1 MSAAQVRERGNELY
15 KKGALDKAITAY
27 KEAAALDLSD
37 PLPLSNLSA
46 AYFEAGS
53 YAESVEVAQ
62 KALENPQFAADP
74 QSGTVQKI
82 LVRSAKSRL
91 HLAQV
96 DEAKD
101 LIDKILP
108 GKELDSLVYALRDA
122 SGSGL
127 ARTPELREK
136 LLRLPRVRPSIQ
148 DVPDYF
154 GPGHDEPESLF
165 TRELDSSCR
174 EEPVLSFMLC
184 GVGDARH
191 LFKTIRDYFNTRK
204 NLSQKVHFTILDH
217 KPAVLARVLIFL
229 SMMQEAGDLAADRCE
244 ASTTLLSLAYLFCG
258 SLVPPNV
265 VVEFR
270 SVAERLV
277 SKLQNER
284 NPFKWVHIQKA
295 QMKPL
300 GAIIRQWMG
309 LSKTMYPTAQVRRQ
323 ISLDRKESPPNRD
336 MRGRWTFV
344 PECELEHRFFED
356 FSVILPPR
364 KILENT
370 QPELADLVSRY
381 QNGCSPDLRKRI
393 RHHLNTYWSINPTLV
408 DFEWEANKEQQGFP
422 DFGPDPFQI
431 IDSLKRAMNMKKTR
445 AESRDAISIVT
456 SFFSQAL
463 QVLHRFQHELM
474 IEVVVGDMME
484 VLERICYHRFQR
496 PSPTSPKKYH
506 VIHMSNIPD
515 YVGGALTGFLYAVP
529 LLNQGNGTGL
539 TSNVLRNPPR
549 WKNIDHFN
557 AEYLLMHDRDLIQK
571 HFAVKLSP
579 LTREGEFNGIFS
591 MTMSDY
597 KIWESVGRRKLALAE
612 RLPREKLFRW
622 LYSLFLKLCLPFPR
636 SVPDFT
642 LVYVPLNMTVFMR
655 LLGLVAELGY
665 PSHWISSIVS
675 AVAGGGI
682 TTTARAPR
690 EDVLTPGAIDRAH
703 DSKTTCVKPW
713 TDEFTTLAAMWRG
726 VWPAG
731 TLVLARDLLPPLSGI
746 SEHSVQFPDFT
757 ADDLNYP
764 HFALVFWNERK
775 YGEPP
780 RSLRPV
786 LLDDEKGD
794 TTSSARAIRADG
806 VKVLSTFSWVRK
818 TNTATFWL
826 RSDVID
832 HISADGWFVFIWRID
847 TWARVTAGMP
857 LDREITRKASFG
869 S

>member
-1 MSAAQVRERGNELY
+1 MSAAQVRERGSAYL
-15 KKGALDKAITAY
+15 GIDIAITAY
-27 KEAAALDLSD
+27 KEAAALDPSD

-53 YAESVEVAQ
+53 YAESVEITQ
-62 KALENPQFAADP
+62 KALESPRFAADP
-74 QSGTVQKI
+74 QSDTVQKI
-82 LVRSAKSRL
+82 LVQSAKSRL

-101 LIDKILP
+101 
-108 GKELDSLVYALRDA
+108 
-122 SGSGL
+122 GSGL

-136 LLRLPRVRPSIQ
+136 LLRLPRVRLSVQ

-174 EEPVLSFMLC
+174 EEPVLPFMLC

-191 LFKTIRDYFNTRK
+191 LCKTIRYYYNTRK

-229 SMMQEAGDLAADRCE
+229 SLMQEAGDVAADRCE

-258 SLVPPNV
+258 CLVPPNV
-265 VVEFR
+265 VAEIR

-277 SKLQNER
+277 SKLQNEQ
-284 NPFKWVHIQKA
+284 NPFKWVHLQKP

-300 GAIIRQWMG
+300 SAIIHQWMG

-336 MRGRWTFV
+336 VSGHWTYV

-381 QNGCSPDLRKRI
+381 QNGCSPEL
-393 RHHLNTYWSINPTLV
+393 Y
-408 DFEWEANKEQQGFP
+408 
-422 DFGPDPFQI
+422 
-431 IDSLKRAMNMKKTR
+431 SLGRAMNKETR
-445 AESRDAISIVT
+445 AKSRDAISIET

-484 VLERICYHRFQR
+484 VLERVCYHRFQR

-506 VIHMSNIPD
+506 VIHMSNIP
-515 YVGGALTGFLYAVP
+515 YVHRKFQA
-529 LLNQGNGTGL
+529 
-539 TSNVLRNPPR
+539 
-549 WKNIDHFN
+549 
-557 AEYLLMHDRDLIQK
+557 
-571 HFAVKLSP
+571 
-579 LTREGEFNGIFS
+579 
-591 MTMSDY
+591 
-597 KIWESVGRRKLALAE
+597 ESVRRRKLALTE

-622 LYSLFLKLCLPFPR
+622 LYSLFLKLCLLFPR

-642 LVYVPLNMTVFMR
+642 LVYAPLNMTVFMR

-675 AVAGGGI
+675 AVAAGEI
-682 TTTARAPR
+682 ITTARAPR
-690 EDVLTPGAIDRAH
+690 NDVLTPGAIDRTH
-703 DSKTTCVKPW
+703 DSKTTCVRPW

-731 TLVLARDLLPPLSGI
+731 TLVLARDLLPSLSGI
-746 SEHSVQFPDFT
+746 REHSVQFPDFT
-757 ADDLNYP
+757 AADLNYP

-780 RSLRPV
+780 CSLRPV

-794 TTSSARAIRADG
+794 TTSSARAIRANG

-826 RSDVID
+826 QSDVVD
-832 HISADGWFVFIWRID
+832 DISADGWFVFIWRVD

-857 LDREITRKASFG
+857 LDRAITRKASFG